1 MGTRKAFTLVETLV
15 AIAVIAILL
24 GITLPM
30 LRGALRTTDKAL
42 DLANLRST
50 HQQFYE
56 WGVEHKDNFVNQG
69 PPSPGERFVLR
80 AGERSPGYIAGSY
93 GMQDEWWTWTLG
105 GWLEEAYTTW
115 HPRKAPKPEE
125 LEATTFERMVGFTGG
140 RNCYPSDFRLSR
152 AMLFDPRMFLPGCL
166 AGGSARPHYRFVRWA
181 ETAYP
186 GNKAL
191 LHWTGSYDEQDASEI
206 VSVISFVDGSSRA
219 VDPASAVIIP
229 GEPCSEQPF
238 EATPMGIL
246 GVDVQ

>member
-1 MGTRKAFTLVETLV
+1 LGTRKAFTLVETLV

-69 PPSPGERFVLR
+69 PPGPGERFVLR

-105 GWLEEAYTTW
+105 GWLEEAYPTW

-125 LEATTFERMVGFTGG
+125 LEALNFERLVGFTGG

-152 AMLFDPRMFLPGCL
+152 AMLFDPRMFAPGCEGN
-166 AGGSARPHYRFVRWA
+166 AARFARFVRWTEA
-181 ETAYP
+181 VYP
-186 GNKAL
+186 ASKAL
-191 LHWTGSYDEQDASEI
+191 LHWTGSYNAESESP
-206 VSVISFVDGSSRA
+206 VSMLSFVDGSSRS
-219 VDPASAVIIP
+219 VDPAVAVTFNN
-229 GEPCSEQPF
+229 EPCMDDPF
-238 EATPMGIL
+238 GETPLGIL
-246 GVDVQ
+246 GLDVR